1 MRKNPVLIIA
11 GPTASG
17 KSALAI
23 EAAKAFNG
31 VVINCD
37 AMQIYKDI
45 PIIAATPNE
54 KDKQAVE
61 HRLFELYDCAKRG
74 NVVEWLDLCV
84 SEIKKLWSENRLPVV
99 VGGTGFYIDAL
110 LNGVT
115 PIPEVPKQVREKIRT
130 RLQENGLGSLYK
142 YLLSVDEIT
151 ALKIGANDKT
161 RITRALEI
169 YEYTGIKV
177 SDWYKK
183 PLIKKLPEADFCV
196 VKIMPSIEEIAER
209 CKMRLDKMVF
219 ELGVIKEIETL
230 VKKNLPEDLPA
241 MKALGVPELSRFVR
255 GETSL
260 EEALDLAKLHTR
272 QYAKRQRTWLKNKL
286 TADITFTE
294 PYREQSE
301 YLQDIKNLILFDKLT
316 IIGYN

>member
-23 EAAKAFNG
+23 KVAQALNG
-31 VVINCD
+31 VVLNCD

-54 KDKQAVE
+54 KEKKQVE

-84 SEIKKLWSENRLPVV
+84 AEIKNLWAENRLPVV

-110 LNGVT
+110 INGVT
-115 PIPEVPKQVREKIRT
+115 PIPEVPQEIRDKIRT
-130 RLQENGLGSLYK
+130 RLQKDGLDSLYK

-161 RITRALEI
+161 RIVRALEI
-169 YEYTGIKV
+169 YEYTGVKV
-177 SDWYKK
+177 SDWYLK
-183 PLIKKLPEADFCV
+183 PLIKKLPEANFCV
-196 VKIMPSIEEIAER
+196 VKIIPSIDEIAER
-209 CKMRLDKMVF
+209 CKIRLDKMVF

-230 VKKNLPEDLPA
+230 VKRNLPEDLPA
-241 MKALGVPELSRFVR
+241 MKALGVPELSQFVR

-260 EEALDLAKLHTR
+260 EEAIDLAKLHTR

-286 TADITFTE
+286 AADIVFE
-294 PYREQSE
+294 KPYTGQNE
-301 YLQDIKNLILFDKLT
+301 YLDIIKKSLNL
-316 IIGYN
+316 

>member
-17 KSALAI
+17 KSALAV
-23 EAAKAFNG
+23 EVAQAFNG

-61 HRLFELYDCAKRG
+61 HRLYELYDCSLRG
-74 NVVEWLDLCV
+74 NVVDWLNLCV
-84 SEIKKLWSENRLPVV
+84 TEIKKLWAENRLPVV

-110 LNGVT
+110 INGVT
-115 PIPEVPKQVREKIRT
+115 PIPEVPAQIRDKIRA
-130 RLQENGLGSLYK
+130 RLQKDGLDSLYE
-142 YLLSVDEIT
+142 YLLSIDEIT

-161 RITRALEI
+161 RIVRALEI
-169 YEYTGIKV
+169 YEYTGVKV
-177 SDWYKK
+177 SDWYQK
-183 PLIKKLPEADFCV
+183 PLIKKLPNADFCV
-196 VKIMPSIEEIAER
+196 VKIMPSIDEIAER
-209 CKMRLDKMVF
+209 CKIRLDKMVF

-230 VKKNLPEDLPA
+230 VKRNLPEDLPA

-286 TADITFTE
+286 AADIVFEE
-294 PYREQSE
+294 PYQGQPD
-301 YLQDIKNLILFDKLT
+301 YLQDIMNLI
-316 IIGYN
+316 

>member
-17 KSALAI
+17 KSALAVEI
-23 EAAKAFNG
+23 AKAFNG
-31 VVINCD
+31 VVLNCD
-37 AMQIYKDI
+37 SMQIYKDI
-45 PIIAATPNE
+45 PIIAATPDE
-54 KDKQAVE
+54 KEKKQVE

-84 SEIKKLWSENRLPVV
+84 AEIKKLWSENRLPVV

-110 LNGVT
+110 INGIT
-115 PIPEVPKQVREKIRT
+115 PIPEVPQDIRDKINL
-130 RLQENGLGSLYK
+130 RLQNEGLESLYQ
-142 YLLSVDEIT
+142 YLLNIDEDT
-151 ALKIGANDKT
+151 ALKVGANDKT
-161 RITRALEI
+161 RICRTLEI
-169 YEYTGIKV
+169 YEYTNIKV

-183 PLIKKLPEADFCV
+183 PLIKKLPEANFCV
-196 VKIMPSIEEIAER
+196 VKIMPSIDEIAER

-230 VKKNLPEDLPA
+230 VKRNLPEDLPA

-272 QYAKRQRTWLKNKL
+272 QYAKRQRTWLRNKL
-286 TADITFTE
+286 PADIVFE
-294 PYREQSE
+294 NVYQG
-301 YLQDIKNLILFDKLT
+301 QDEFSDIIKKSLNR
-316 IIGYN
+316 